1 MVKPVAVAVLK
12 VVVEHVPKASLVN
25 QRDKKNVPYAP
36 TIGFN
41 HKIYLKVKLATN
53 VHVGGCKRTKV
64 NRFAT
69 TPVASNP
76 KIAATTNIGYRTNF
90 PTKMNNPKPVV
101 SIAQPVDHASVPLA
115 NRASVRCSGGRNAPT

>member
-1 MVKPVAVAVLK
+1 MPVEVLK

-36 TIGFN
+36 TIGSN
-41 HKIYLKVKLATN
+41 HKIYLEVKLATS
-53 VHVGGCKRTKV
+53 VHVGGCKRTKA

-76 KIAATTNIGYRTNF
+76 KIAATTNIGYRPNF
-90 PTKMNNPKPVV
+90 PTKINNPKPVV
-101 SIAQPVDHASVPLA
+101 SIALSVDRAKVPLA
-115 NRASVRCSGGRNAPT
+115 KRAFVRCLGGQSA